1 MPWEVHIHDGHS
13 SLEETMLIEISEE
26 QGAELH
32 RLLEGSLGDLS
43 SEIAG
48 TDNAEY
54 REGLRQRRTVLESV
68 LSQLDD
74 SPRAAD

>member
-1 MPWEVHIHDGHS
+1 
-13 SLEETMLIEISEE
+13 MLIEVSEE

-32 RLLEGSLGDLS
+32 RLLESSLGDLS

-68 LSQLDD
+68 LSLLDNPPGAGD
-74 SPRAAD
+74 